1 LVARR
6 SEPFF
11 WLQVIAT
18 CVCLSLSAF
27 VTLSLQ
33 FLPKIYIILCQPQK
47 NNRRYCISLI
57 KVTALFSQMNTNEA
71 DNKSLGDSV
80 LIRRRKKTVK
90 ISGIYLCG
98 FIISS
103 FSLLVDANLIISPI
117 DDCGILK
124 V

>member
-1 LVARR
+1 
-6 SEPFF
+6 
-11 WLQVIAT
+11 
-18 CVCLSLSAF
+18 
-27 VTLSLQ
+27 
-33 FLPKIYIILCQPQK
+33 
-47 NNRRYCISLI
+47 
-57 KVTALFSQMNTNEA
+57 MNTNEA